1 MENVIHID
9 NPQEFINKCDERVDE
24 LKKQLKKSDIVN
36 NVDFKLKNFVENI
49 EKLEQ
54 EKKELSLEI
63 GGIYKLAKH
72 YGFNIKAIKRIVSLR
87 KIETDERVDIERA
100 IELYKQSLGME

>member
-54 EKKELSLEI
+54 EKKELSLQI
-63 GGIYKLAKH
+63 GDIYKEAKA